1 MSDSQNNESYSME
14 IPNNSGYSNNISGS
28 NVVNRALVSISNN
41 RRIIIFIIILI
52 PIFVLMGI
60 GFSRKK
66 TQSELGWTCIL
77 LIITLIIFVYAL
89 NKGNA
94 QANQYIL
101 LLCLILIEVG
111 FIIYFITFLKQNVNN
126 GMYINFYNDTTY
138 SERIGIPLS
147 FISINNSDETEFNQL
162 IDGSMYGFAIKESMP
177 NDLGTEGTYSFWLNV
192 CPDNF

>member
-1 MSDSQNNESYSME
+1 MSYNQNNGSYSME
-14 IPNNSGYSNNISGS
+14 IQNNINGS

-66 TQSELGWTCIL
+66 AQSELGWTCIL

-89 NKGNA
+89 SKGNA

-101 LLCLILIEVG
+101 LLCLIFIEVG
-111 FIIYFITFLKQNVNN
+111 CMI
-126 GMYINFYNDTTY
+126 
-138 SERIGIPLS
+138 R
-147 FISINNSDETEFNQL
+147 
-162 IDGSMYGFAIKESMP
+162 
-177 NDLGTEGTYSFWLNV
+177 
-192 CPDNF
+192 